1 MSATAYLLLSLLL
14 FSIGAVGVVIRRNT
28 LFMLLNLELMMNA
41 VGLALV
47 AASLAGYLEGQLIVL
62 MVLAVAASEVAI
74 GIGIL
79 VNMVRLKGHPRVDL
93 WNREEP

>member
-1 MSATAYLLLSLLL
+1 MSPTPYLLLSLLL
-14 FSIGAVGVVIRRNT
+14 FGLGAAGVVLRKNL

-79 VNMVRLKGHPRVDL
+79 VNLVRLKDRPIVDL
-93 WNREEP
+93 WNREDQ

>member
-1 MSATAYLLLSLLL
+1 MNPTLYLLLSLLL
-14 FSIGAVGVVIRRNT
+14 FGLGAAGVVLRRNT

-47 AASLAGYLEGQLIVL
+47 AASLAGLLEGQLIVL
-62 MVLAVAASEVAI
+62 MVLAVAAAEVAI

-79 VNMVRLKGHPRVDL
+79 VSMVRLKDSPLVDL

>member
-1 MSATAYLLLSLLL
+1 MNPTLYLLLSLVL
-14 FSIGAVGVVIRRNT
+14 FGIGAIGVVLRKNT

-47 AASLAGYLEGQLIVL
+47 AASLAGHLEGQLIVL

-79 VNMVRLKGHPRVDL
+79 VNLVRLKNSPLVDL